1 MNKNTASPNETEQ
14 LVVTIK
20 AGSHEIVKVEKVD
33 QAGERQE
40 LLEQECAKLAGEDEL
55 EEIEIALEAAFEAG
69 VTSVLDEDEQEDDE
83 AEEDDE
89 ERTLRQLLMADILG
103 HKGRSVVNQ
112 LRGWF
117 IRRLV
122 LRRLLRRRVLQLLN
136 GEKEKSK
143 TPKYS

>member
-14 LVVTIK
+14 LVVTMK
-20 AGSHEIVKVEKVD
+20 AGSSEIVKVEKVD

-40 LLEQECAKLAGEDEL
+40 LLEQECVKLAGEDEL

-69 VTSVLDEDEQEDDE
+69 VTSVFEEDEQEEEE
-83 AEEDDE
+83 AEEDE
-89 ERTLRQLLMADILG
+89 EEGTLRQLLIAELLS
-103 HKGRSVVNQ
+103 HRGRSVVNQ

-136 GEKEKSK
+136 GEK
-143 TPKYS
+143 